1 MLIKVL
7 FQVVLIDVFKGV
19 RTFVSLLLLETAAQI
34 YIYHCFLHSVSII
47 ECYIFLNKLQPMKL
61 RTLLAEAVWS
71 TQTSV

>member
-19 RTFVSLLLLETAAQI
+19 RTFVSLLLLETAAHI

-47 ECYIFLNKLQPMKL
+47 ECYIFLNKLQ
-61 RTLLAEAVWS
+61 TSIIALLVVLFS
-71 TQTSV
+71 SSIF